1 MGQDRVQEM
10 DAVLARLGLG
20 RLSSARNLT
29 AHPGRNENWTC
40 STDRGHRV
48 FVKRLRGPSRQ
59 ARHRLRR
66 SVAFEQVVAGRIAD
80 VAPASL
86 GWDEPS
92 LLQVWRHI
100 DDAESGADLA
110 ASGKFCADL
119 ATRAGAI
126 IGSVHQLP
134 VGEPLPG
141 CPPGDRRPELPS
153 AELLRGLSWPAFSEC
168 SAGEL
173 QAWQLMQGDQAL
185 AEAVDCLLGRED
197 QAPRVPAHCDL
208 RLDQF
213 LLADGR
219 LHVTDWEEFRLADAA
234 RDVGSFAG
242 ELLHR
247 SVTGWAALTAP
258 EPLSHEQAMR
268 NCADGIE
275 KARPLIAAFWSGY
288 RAARPCHDRDG
299 DLAVRAAA
307 FAGWHLFD
315 RLLAAA
321 GRSARLSAMHRAAAG
336 IGRAIMCAPV
346 RSAETIGIGQ
356 R

>member
-1 MGQDRVQEM
+1 MGKDRVQEV

-20 RLSSARNLT
+20 RLSSAPDL
-29 AHPGRNENWTC
+29 AAYPGRNENWTGR
-40 STDRGHRV
+40 TDQGHRV
-48 FVKRLRGPSRQ
+48 FVKRLRGPSGQ

-86 GWDEPS
+86 GWDEPA

-110 ASGKFCADL
+110 VSGKFGIDL
-119 ATRAGAI
+119 AMRAGDI
-126 IGSVHQLP
+126 IGSVHDLST
-134 VGEPLPG
+134 GENLPG
-141 CPPGDRRPELPS
+141 CPPGDRRPVLPS
-153 AELLRGLSWPAFSEC
+153 AELLRGLSWPAFFES

-173 QAWQLMQGDQAL
+173 QAWQLMQDDQAL
-185 AEAVDCLLGRED
+185 AEAVDYLLGAEEH
-197 QAPRVPAHCDL
+197 APRVPTHCDL

-213 LLADGR
+213 LLAGGR

-247 SVTGWAALTAP
+247 SVTGWADLTAP
-258 EPLSHEQAMR
+258 EPLSHEQVVR

-275 KARPLIAAFWSGY
+275 KARQLIAAFWSGY
-288 RAARPCHDRDG
+288 LAARPGHSRDR
-299 DLAVRAAA
+299 DLAVRATA

-321 GRSARLSAMHRAAAG
+321 GRSARLGAMHRAAAG
-336 IGRAIMCAPV
+336 IGRAIMRAPA
-346 RSAETIGIGQ
+346 RSAETIGLG
-356 R
+356 